1 MLTLTDF
8 RAVVVYLRKA
18 FLNTLGARDE
28 HVTVCRLL
36 LAAHTTSA
44 ALLLLR
50 LFLEQQQNW
59 KKQHEVENPSS
70 AAGKKYRTFFARLQI
85 LFDLT
90 RRLLLCI
97 AQMLQFVCSR
107 FLWSGRLQYLIQV
120 PNILQA
126 QIKFPFCKYVNFF
139 CQR

>member
-36 LAAHTTSA
+36 LATHLTSA

-59 KKQHEVENPSS
+59 KKNSMKLKIHPVQQVKNIVPSLLGFRS
-70 AAGKKYRTFFARLQI
+70 FLTLFGGFCCVSLKCFNLFAAGSCGAAGFNT
-85 LFDLT
+85 
-90 RRLLLCI
+90 
-97 AQMLQFVCSR
+97 
-107 FLWSGRLQYLIQV
+107 
-120 PNILQA
+120 
-126 QIKFPFCKYVNFF
+126 
-139 CQR
+139 